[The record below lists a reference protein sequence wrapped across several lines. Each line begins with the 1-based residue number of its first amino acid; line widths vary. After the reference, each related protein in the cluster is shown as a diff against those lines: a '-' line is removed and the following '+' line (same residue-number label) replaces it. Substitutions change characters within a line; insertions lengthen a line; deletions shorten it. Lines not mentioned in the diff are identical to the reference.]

1 MIELEKSYDTA
12 VKEKQRVQLLLES
25 VRRRADDLERTL
37 ETTNQKVEELKV
49 VENNVNEINSKC
61 LDLESRLTATEKE
74 KDAAQRDLYKCRETI
89 EVIVFSCLQS
99 YKYVFLHN
107 IPGERCGLG

>member
-1 MIELEKSYDTA
+1 MIEVEKSYDTA

-49 VENNVNEINSKC
+49 IENTVNEINSKC
-61 LDLESRLTATEKE
+61 MDLESKLAVTEKE
-74 KDAAQRDLYKCRETI
+74 KDVAQRDIYKCRETI
-89 EVIVFSCLQS
+89 EVYVYLFSVVSPKL
-99 YKYVFLHN
+99 
-107 IPGERCGLG
+107 